1 MIRGRPGVPSPGD
14 DNAGTPLYMPFRKH
28 RRARRR
34 RVRVRSGPICA
45 DNPPKAQRHHTKTV
59 ISSADGDARWE
70 RSESAGRKAR
80 VRATCSLTLGASGW
94 RWHGN
99 GVAGAL
105 AMEDR

>member
-1 MIRGRPGVPSPGD
+1 MPGP
-14 DNAGTPLYMPFRKH
+14 PLCKPFRKH

-34 RVRVRSGPICA
+34 RVRVRSGPGCA
-45 DNPPKAQRHHTKTV
+45 DNPPRAQCHHTKAV
-59 ISSADGDARWE
+59 ISSADVNARWE
-70 RSESAGRKAR
+70 RSESAGRKAG

-105 AMEDR
+105 AMADR